1 MDDTKEFLR
10 EVSEQAS
17 DVAGT
22 AANALG
28 ANIPE
33 ANKVF
38 PQSEQAPPFMPL
50 LCNLYRLSSSYNCMP
65 SLMQTEA
72 ESRSKL
78 TLFGTVLEP
87 QSIATAFGSF

>member
-33 ANKVF
+33 ANKVSF
-38 PQSEQAPPFMPL
+38 PSNDMFSFYASSMQSRQNPL
-50 LCNLYRLSSSYNCMP
+50 KLHTKLC
-65 SLMQTEA
+65 
-72 ESRSKL
+72 
-78 TLFGTVLEP
+78 V
-87 QSIATAFGSF
+87 

>member
-33 ANKVF
+33 ANKVG
-38 PQSEQAPPFMPL
+38 L
-50 LCNLYRLSSSYNCMP
+50 LSTVTPGN
-65 SLMQTEA
+65 E
-72 ESRSKL
+72 ESFAKY
-78 TLFGTVLEP
+78 
-87 QSIATAFGSF
+87 